1 MLAQDTHAPRTVHG
15 AQWEKK
21 GQQHQFGKTGFHV
34 FFFCFGTCA
43 IIKHK
48 GKLIP
53 QAKQL
58 PVKIDTLEA
67 SKACFKAVSFIV
79 RTKIPLHFEFIAPK
93 KWQNNS
99 EQVCVCVY
107 VRVFSSACPC
117 VCVCVCMCLPMLPN
131 VSVLKCWVRFQA

>member
-1 MLAQDTHAPRTVHG
+1 MLAQDTHAPKTVHG

-21 GQQHQFGKTGFHV
+21 GQQHQFGRTGFHV

-58 PVKIDTLEA
+58 PVKIDMASLE
-67 SKACFKAVSFIV
+67 KP
-79 RTKIPLHFEFIAPK
+79 RKIGETVGKMRKL
-93 KWQNNS
+93 QQGNS
-99 EQVCVCVY
+99 
-107 VRVFSSACPC
+107 
-117 VCVCVCMCLPMLPN
+117 
-131 VSVLKCWVRFQA
+131 

>member
-1 MLAQDTHAPRTVHG
+1 MLAQDTHAPKTVHG

-21 GQQHQFGKTGFHV
+21 GQQHQFGRTGFHV

-58 PVKIDTLEA
+58 PVKIDRVP
-67 SKACFKAVSFIV
+67 FKYWINDDYWRSTPPNFHKPWFIH
-79 RTKIPLHFEFIAPK
+79 P
-93 KWQNNS
+93 
-99 EQVCVCVY
+99 
-107 VRVFSSACPC
+107 
-117 VCVCVCMCLPMLPN
+117 
-131 VSVLKCWVRFQA
+131 